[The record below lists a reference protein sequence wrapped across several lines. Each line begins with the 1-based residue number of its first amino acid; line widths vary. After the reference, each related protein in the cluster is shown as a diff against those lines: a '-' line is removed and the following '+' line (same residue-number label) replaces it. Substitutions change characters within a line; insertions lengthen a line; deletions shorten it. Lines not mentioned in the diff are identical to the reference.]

1 MVVEGR
7 RLGVGAAAGHKRFP
21 HSDGTCQ
28 LLSPAIYICVSVS
41 EFRALNHQV
50 SDLTALLQLR
60 MRYQMSPLTP
70 HSREHAGRMRV
81 ESLFL
86 VYADIRVQ

>member
-1 MVVEGR
+1 
-7 RLGVGAAAGHKRFP
+7 
-21 HSDGTCQ
+21 
-28 LLSPAIYICVSVS
+28 VSAPVPS
-41 EFRALNHQV
+41 HLYLRIRVRVQV

-70 HSREHAGRMRV
+70 HAREHAGRMRV